1 MYAQCGTESGIGYN
15 TDNQP
20 TLQTILD
27 YNATA
32 SHDGESRSES
42 GRETS
47 TSSQPLPPPL
57 MRICERRGGVSY
69 VGRLAIGPGI
79 VGYGSSGTLVF
90 EGSLDGRPVAVK
102 RVLRQV
108 TSFETL
114 LSQEL

>member
-1 MYAQCGTESGIGYN
+1 MFSVI
-15 TDNQP
+15 
-20 TLQTILD
+20 LQTILD

-32 SHDGESRSES
+32 SHDGESRRRS
-42 GRETS
+42 GREAT
-47 TSSQPLPPPL
+47 TSSDPSALPLPAPL

-108 TSFETL
+108 RSIVEDIAV
-114 LSQEL
+114 